1 MTDTFTET
9 EEDYSVW
16 DYSFADRI
24 KRAQTSMGS
33 RTIFFYGKI
42 SHMCLL
48 LVREPVT
55 NF

>member
-33 RTIFFYGKI
+33 RTAFFYGKI

-48 LVREPVT
+48 LAREPVT
-55 NF
+55 NI